1 MKIFISQPMRDKTD
15 EEILEERNH
24 IVNFIKVFYGLDSVD
39 VIDSFFKDFDPNA
52 MPTDFLG
59 ESIKLLGRAD
69 LVVFAE
75 GWENYR
81 GCMVEHYVCNRYN
94 IPIFEI

>member
-1 MKIFISQPMRDKTD
+1 MKIFISQPMSDRTN

-24 IVNFIKVFYGLDSVD
+24 IRNFISILYGVKVE

-52 MPTDFLG
+52 KPTDFLG
-59 ESIKLLGRAD
+59 ESIKLLGGAE

-75 GWENYR
+75 NWENYR
-81 GCMVEHYVCNRYN
+81 GCQVEHKVCNLYD
-94 IPIFEI
+94 IPLFEI